1 MIGCGCGSL
10 KGARK
15 EASLLG
21 RLPPSSQRAV
31 AEWSGAGV
39 DGAEWSGA
47 DVDGETACAS
57 CLRLVCF
64 EKRRAASRPEIIPRS
79 GSTTVSGQTDPD
91 RSAAAAARAA
101 SSRADHR
108 DAMIG
113 CRRATRVVRARETS
127 QRFLSTENSRRA
139 LVDARPIVFWRVVTI
154 IRMNLMVQSKTTAI
168 GASIDRKMTLKDRQC
183 FY

>member
-127 QRFLSTENSRRA
+127 QRFLSTETLGERSSDSFLSACRHLHSYVMPRIITAN
-139 LVDARPIVFWRVVTI
+139 LYFDVTQ
-154 IRMNLMVQSKTTAI
+154 L
-168 GASIDRKMTLKDRQC
+168 
-183 FY
+183 